1 MECNTKTP
9 YLTPEQILPLATRIA
24 VWGMI
29 FGTLYILSAFFLLI
43 FLTFVFAY
51 IQAKSTRRLRS
62 YINNRTIRVILVATM
77 FLGILV
83 AIGLLLVPKVKQQ
96 TELFVSQ
103 FGTYI
108 ERADQE
114 LLKLSDKYPVL
125 QEALPALKMPK
136 NGFKDMKNDEENAD
150 NEAVPKSDKKFS
162 PITSLF
168 QGFLRVGGEQAGNS
182 QKITQIVD
190 TVGNIGGRVAS
201 IASAFLL
208 ALLFSFLI
216 VLDLPKLSAS
226 VKELEDTGLRF
237 IYMEVA
243 DNVYEFSQV
252 LGQAL
257 EAQFLIAIAN
267 SMLTAIGLWILGLGT
282 KIAFLA
288 VIVFLCSFIPVAGVF
303 ISSVPICLIAL
314 QTYGLNSMIMAIIMI
329 IVIHLIEGYI
339 LNPKIYGSHM
349 RINPVIVLI
358 ILTIGGKLFHVW
370 GLVLGVPLC
379 TYIFGHAIR
388 KKAASTT

>member
-1 MECNTKTP
+1 MECDNKARH
-9 YLTPEQILPLATRIA
+9 YLTPEQILPLITRVA

-29 FGTLYILSAFFLLI
+29 FGTLYILSSFFLLI

-51 IQAKSTRRLRS
+51 IQANSVRRLKQR
-62 YINNRTIRVILVATM
+62 IKNRTLRVILVAAI
-77 FLGILV
+77 FLGVLV
-83 AIGLLLVPKVKQQ
+83 AIGLFVVPKVKQQ
-96 TELFVSQ
+96 AELFVTQ

-108 ERADQE
+108 NRADEE
-114 LLKLSDKYPVL
+114 LLKLSEKYPIL
-125 QEALPALKMPK
+125 MDAIPELKVPPTKDPK
-136 NGFKDMKNDEENAD
+136 DDMVVPDETG
-150 NEAVPKSDKKFS
+150 KKFS
-162 PITSLF
+162 PLTAFF
-168 QGFLRVGGEQAGNS
+168 QGLVGIGEGHTNTMADK
-182 QKITQIVD
+182 KIPQLID
-190 TVGNIGGRVAS
+190 AIGNIGGRLAS

-216 VLDLPKLSAS
+216 VLDLPGLRES
-226 VKELEDTGLRF
+226 VKSLEQTGLRF
-237 IYMEVA
+237 IYVEVA
-243 DNVYEFSQV
+243 DNIYEFSQV

-257 EAQFLIAIAN
+257 EAQFFIALLN
-267 SMLTAIGLWILGLGT
+267 SFLTAIGLIILGLGT

-314 QTYGLNSMIMAIIMI
+314 QTYGLKSMIMAIIMI
-329 IVIHLIEGYI
+329 IVIHLIEAYV

-370 GLVLGVPLC
+370 GLVLGVPFC
-379 TYIFGHAIR
+379 TYIFGHAIQGR
-388 KKAASTT
+388 RLNIEPS